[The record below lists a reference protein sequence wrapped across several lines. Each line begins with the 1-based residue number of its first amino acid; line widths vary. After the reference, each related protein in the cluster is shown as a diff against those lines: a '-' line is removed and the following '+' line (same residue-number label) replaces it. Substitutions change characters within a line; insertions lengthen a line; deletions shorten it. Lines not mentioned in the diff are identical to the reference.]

1 MKSFFYSI
9 SFIFIFLLISAI
21 VYLSTIGFETSKFN
35 NIITKE
41 VTKIEPKI
49 QLKLEKIKI
58 KLDIKKLQLFLSTNS
73 PKISYEN
80 IKIPITKIKIYS
92 KIKKILSSKIEVS
105 QIVFAVEKFKVQDIQ
120 KIAIRIKPSNFKTYL
135 LNNVEGGE
143 IEKALFDLNIG
154 KNFKLIDYKVKGTI
168 KKVNTKITNNFTIQ
182 NVGFNFIIDNNLTL
196 INSIKANYEGISVS
210 NGSINLQ
217 QKKHFEIK
225 GKFNTQFNLKENQ
238 LKKIFT
244 KIKFFKFNKIKTQ
257 GTLVHEYNL
266 IINNNYKVIDYEY
279 KSSGSIQQS
288 QVVLKNSF
296 ENKFIEKPINKILID
311 KTKLEINLNK
321 KNRNSL
327 IFDAIY
333 STDKL
338 NYKKFKIK
346 NNLNKKNQ
354 SYFIDL
360 NLTENIFLDFINFRT
375 NSKKISNIKSEL
387 NIKNNKYI
395 FKSIEFKEE
404 KNSILVEG
412 LIFNNKGEVEEFKN
426 INLVTFNNNKENN
439 NLKIK
444 FGRKI
449 SITGKKYDSTYLLKL
464 FSENNK
470 SNLLKNFNKEVE
482 IKLKKLLTK
491 SEISLNNFNLI
502 GTIKKGKFNKISSK
516 GEFSEN
522 QFLDISLKKDPNN
535 KKILEVYSDIP
546 QALLA
551 DYKFFEGIKDGKLLY
566 NSIADKTG
574 SASKLTIE
582 NFKVIEAPAFATLL
596 TLADLGGIAD
606 ILSGQ
611 GMSFDFLEIIM
622 KDDSSLVTIEEI
634 LALGSSVSLHMK
646 GYIEKKTGLI
656 SLSGTLVPA
665 KTLNKLVSKI
675 PIVGN
680 ILVGDKVGEGVFGV
694 SFKMKG
700 IPGNIKTTVNPVKT
714 ITPRFITRSLEK
726 MKKN

>member
-327 IFDAIY
+327 IFDGIY

-412 LIFNNKGEVEEFKN
+412 LIFDNKGEVEEFKN
-426 INLVTFNNNKENN
+426 INLVTFHNNKENN

>member
-35 NIITKE
+35 NLITKE

-257 GTLVHEYNL
+257 GTLAHEYNL

-321 KNRNSL
+321 KNKNSL
-327 IFDAIY
+327 IFDGIY

>member
-35 NIITKE
+35 NLITKE

-257 GTLVHEYNL
+257 GTLAHEYNL

-321 KNRNSL
+321 KNKNSL
-327 IFDAIY
+327 IFDGIY

-412 LIFNNKGEVEEFKN
+412 LILNNKGEVEEFKN

>member
-327 IFDAIY
+327 IFDGIY